1 MNLKLLS
8 FLLILVHNC
17 FTFDLQCANDK
28 AIENQCSL
36 YCYQAVKPLLQ
47 FVTGAQEKELEFFKL
62 TETIRKLN
70 EDKAALAIQLEN
82 KNKELELHRESL
94 ISCKLNME
102 NVKATQC
109 TDATQKFDLR
119 NGNTYSVKIQENN
132 SNMSSCLDKK
142 AGIHE
147 MTVSYVQT
155 FPVYCD
161 SELIGSGW
169 TVIQRRKDASESFNR
184 GWTDYR
190 RGFGNLE
197 NNFFIGLEKL
207 YLLTNQKPHEL
218 YIYLQSS
225 DNEVRHVQYS
235 LFKIADESENY
246 KLLSVGNPSGNAEDS
261 MAVHVGMMFS
271 TYDRDNDKSSDNCAF
286 EWNSGWWFS
295 ACYHG
300 NLNGIYKDNVTNL
313 ENGIR
318 WNSWDSKKEF
328 TFVQMM
334 IRPIVN

>member
-8 FLLILVHNC
+8 FLLIVVHNC
-17 FTFDLQCANDK
+17 YAFDLQCANDK
-28 AIENQCSL
+28 ATENQCSL
-36 YCYQAVKPLLQ
+36 YCYQVVKPLLQ

-70 EDKAALAIQLEN
+70 EDKAALEK
-82 KNKELELHRESL
+82 KNKELELQRELL

-102 NVKATQC
+102 NLKATQC
-109 TDATQKFDLR
+109 TDATEKPDSK
-119 NGNTYSVKIQENN
+119 NANTFSVKVQEDN

-142 AGIHE
+142 TGIQE
-147 MTVSYVQT
+147 MRVSHVQT
-155 FPVYCD
+155 FPVSCD
-161 SELIGSGW
+161 SDLVGSGW

-207 YLLTNQKPHEL
+207 YLLTSQKPHEL
-218 YIYLQSS
+218 YIYLKSS
-225 DNEVRHVQYS
+225 DNEVRHVKYS
-235 LFKIADESENY
+235 LFKIAGESENY
-246 KLLSVGNPSGNAEDS
+246 KLLSVGIPSGNAEDS

-271 TYDRDNDKSSDNCAF
+271 TYDRDNDKTGDNCASD
-286 EWNSGWWFS
+286 WNSGWWFNS
-295 ACYHG
+295 CFHG

-313 ENGIR
+313 ENGIK
-318 WNSWDSKKEF
+318 WNSWDTEKEF
-328 TFVQMM
+328 IFVQMM